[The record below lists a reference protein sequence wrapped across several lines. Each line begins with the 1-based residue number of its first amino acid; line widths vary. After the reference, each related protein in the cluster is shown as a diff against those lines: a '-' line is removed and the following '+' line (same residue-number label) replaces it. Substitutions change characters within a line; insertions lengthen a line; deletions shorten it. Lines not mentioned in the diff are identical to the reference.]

1 MAFYLPDT
9 DLRGQPYEGR
19 SVASAATDIICFS
32 HLRWG
37 FVWQRPQHLM
47 TRFSSFARVFFI
59 EEPIII
65 AETDFPRLEYR
76 NSMTVT
82 VVTPYL
88 PQRPGMEGGFNQMT
102 NVAIRALITPFL
114 RDQAI
119 RHDSVLWYYTPMA
132 LGAEPGCVSAPT
144 IVFDAMDELANF
156 RSAPAELR
164 SQETALLE
172 RADLVFTG
180 GPSLHEARRRRHP
193 HTYCF
198 PSGVDAAH
206 FCYDRGRRAPDDI
219 GNLPRPI
226 VGYYGV
232 LDERIDFELLEHIAA
247 RRPKWSIVMIGPL
260 AKIGEADLARRPN
273 IHYLG
278 KRTYEELPAY
288 LACFDVAM
296 MPFAANESTRF
307 ISPTKTLEYLAGDK
321 PIVSTPI
328 NDVIDLYGEVVNFAD
343 SAAPFIRAVE
353 ACLAEPAAEH
363 MARARAAN
371 AILARHDWDHIARG
385 MFELILDAVCVGQ
398 SDTAP
403 HRVDHR
409 ELILARPLS
418 TPVASVSVAD

>member
-1 MAFYLPDT
+1 MDFYLPNT
-9 DLRGQPYEGR
+9 DLRGQPCDAR
-19 SVASAATDIICFS
+19 SVASAATDMICFS

-37 FVWQRPQHLM
+37 FVWQRPQHLL
-47 TRFSSFARVFFI
+47 TRFSAFARVFFI

-65 AETDFPRLEYR
+65 AETECPRLEYL
-76 NSMTVT
+76 NSMNVT
-82 VVTPYL
+82 VITPYL
-88 PQRPGMEGGFNQMT
+88 PQRPGMEGGFNQVA
-102 NVAIRALITPFL
+102 NVAIRTLIAPFL

-132 LGAEPGCVSAPT
+132 LGAEPANLTTPT

-156 RSAPAELR
+156 RSAPAALR

-180 GPSLHEARRRRHP
+180 GPSLYEARRRRHP
-193 HTYCF
+193 QTFCF
-198 PSGVDAAH
+198 PSGVDIAH
-206 FCYDRGRRAPDDI
+206 FRSDIDRRTPDDI
-219 GNLPRPI
+219 ATLPGPI

-232 LDERIDFELLEHIAA
+232 LDERIDFELVEDIAA
-247 RRPKWSIVMIGPL
+247 QRPNWSIVMIGPL

-278 KRTYEELPAY
+278 KRTYEDLPAY

-328 NDVIDLYGEVVNFAD
+328 KDVIDLYGAVVNIAD
-343 SAAPFIRAVE
+343 SAASFIGAVE

-363 MARARAAN
+363 MARVRAAN

-385 MFELILDAVCVGQ
+385 MFELIQYAVRVRQ
-398 SDTAP
+398 SDTTP
-403 HRVDHR
+403 RRVDHR
-409 ELILARPLS
+409 ELIPARPFS